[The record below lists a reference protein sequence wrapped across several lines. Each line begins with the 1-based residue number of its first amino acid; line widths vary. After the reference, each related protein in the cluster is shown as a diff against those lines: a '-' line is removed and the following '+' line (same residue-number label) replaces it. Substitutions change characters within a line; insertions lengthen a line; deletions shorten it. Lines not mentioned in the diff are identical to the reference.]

1 MVTGD
6 LAFYHDLN
14 GLLATK
20 RHGLRATIIL
30 INNDGGGIF
39 SFLPQGACGD
49 RVAEYFFTPH
59 GLDFRG
65 AAEMYG
71 CVFTRVASWEQ
82 FRSAVV
88 ASLHAQQTV
97 VIEVPS
103 DRERNVELHRH
114 IWAVAAGALGEE

>member
-1 MVTGD
+1 V
-6 LAFYHDLN
+6 
-14 GLLATK
+14 
-20 RHGLRATIIL
+20 

-49 RVAEYFFTPH
+49 QVAEYFFTPH

-71 CVFTRVASWEQ
+71 CVFTRVTSWEQ
-82 FRSAVV
+82 FRSAVA
-88 ASLHAQQTV
+88 ASLHAQQTT

-103 DRERNVELHRH
+103 NRQRNLDLHRH
-114 IWAVAAGALGEE
+114 IWAVAAEASREE